1 MSKRKRTSV
10 EDALDIAIQHLH
22 EDTPVT
28 IGELA
33 SEIGF
38 SWVVIDR
45 AIDLTIM
52 IQDYFRA
59 HRIEVFGGKGKK
71 IIIVELR
78 VNLVKLPNE
87 VREWFIEE
95 KFFKGEEKN
104 HYTTEE
110 AREILGTNSRST
122 NRTKLEDAISCVLE
136 ALEDAINCV
145 LEALE
150 LEDELSLLELSK
162 RTGLNRRTIERVL
175 DVFTRFQDTFAE
187 SFISKRENS
196 IILRKHPDLYALDE
210 TRMLYLLKK
219 LYLPHLVEE
228 LSEKKERALFQ
239 TA

>member
-1 MSKRKRTSV
+1 MSRRKRTSV
-10 EDALDIAIQHLH
+10 EDALDIVIQHLH
-22 EDTPVT
+22 ENTPVT

-33 SEIGF
+33 SETGL
-38 SWVVIDR
+38 SWVVVDR
-45 AIDLTIM
+45 AIGLTVTIRN
-52 IQDYFRA
+52 YFRA

-71 IIIVELR
+71 IINVELR
-78 VNLVKLPNE
+78 VNLVKLPNK

-122 NRTKLEDAISCVLE
+122 NRTKLEDS
-136 ALEDAINCV
+136 INCV
-145 LEALE
+145 LEALK

-162 RTGLNRRTIERVL
+162 RTELNRRTIERVL
-175 DVFTRFQDTFAE
+175 DIFIRFQDRFAE
-187 SFISKRENS
+187 SFISKRGNN
-196 IILRKHPDLYALDE
+196 IILRRHPDLYNLDE

-219 LYLPHLVEE
+219 LFLPHLVEE
-228 LSEKKERALFQ
+228 LSESKERALFQ

>member
-10 EDALDIAIQHLH
+10 EAALDIAIQHLH
-22 EDTPVT
+22 ENTPVT

-33 SEIGF
+33 SEIGL
-38 SWVVIDR
+38 SWAVIDR
-45 AIDLTIM
+45 AIDLTM
-52 IQDYFRA
+52 MVQDYFRA
-59 HRIEVFGGKGKK
+59 HRIEVLGGKGKK

-78 VNLVKLPNE
+78 VDLIKLPNK

-95 KFFKGEEKN
+95 KFFKGEEKT
-104 HYTTEE
+104 HYATEK
-110 AREILGTNSRST
+110 AREILGTNSRDT
-122 NRTKLEDAISCVLE
+122 NRTKLEDAISCVLM
-136 ALEDAINCV
+136 
-145 LEALE
+145 ALE

-175 DVFTRFQDTFAE
+175 DIFFRFQDRFAE
-187 SFISKRENS
+187 SVISKRENN
-196 IILRKHPDLYALDE
+196 IILRKYPVLYTLDE

-228 LSEKKERALFQ
+228 LPESKERALFQ

>member
-10 EDALDIAIQHLH
+10 EDALGIAIQHLH
-22 EDTPVT
+22 ENTPVT
-28 IGELA
+28 IGELV
-33 SEIGF
+33 SEIGS

-45 AIDLTIM
+45 AIDLTMM
-52 IQDYFRA
+52 IQDYFRS

-78 VNLVKLPNE
+78 VNLVKLPNK

-136 ALEDAINCV
+136 ALE
-145 LEALE
+145 

-162 RTGLNRRTIERVL
+162 RTGLNRRTIERAL
-175 DVFTRFQDTFAE
+175 DIFIRFQDRFAD
-187 SFISKRENS
+187 SFISKRENN
-196 IILRKHPDLYALDE
+196 IILRRHPDLYTLDE

-219 LYLPHLVEE
+219 LFLSHLVEE
-228 LSEKKERALFQ
+228 LSESKERALFQ

>member
-1 MSKRKRTSV
+1 MSRRKRTSV

-22 EDTPVT
+22 ENTPVT
-28 IGELA
+28 IGKLA

-45 AIDLTIM
+45 AIDLAMM

-59 HRIEVFGGKGKK
+59 HGIEVFGGKGKK

-78 VNLVKLPNE
+78 VNLVKLPNK

-110 AREILGTNSRST
+110 TREILGTNSRST
-122 NRTKLEDAISCVLE
+122 NRTKLEDS
-136 ALEDAINCV
+136 INCV
-145 LEALE
+145 LEALK

-162 RTGLNRRTIERVL
+162 RTELNRRTIERVL
-175 DVFTRFQDTFAE
+175 DIFIRFQDRFAE
-187 SFISKRENS
+187 SFISKRGNN
-196 IILRKHPDLYALDE
+196 IILRRHPDLYNLDE

-219 LYLPHLVEE
+219 LFLPHLVEE
-228 LSEKKERALFQ
+228 LSESKERALFQ

>member
-1 MSKRKRTSV
+1 MSKRRRTSV

-22 EDTPVT
+22 ENTPVT
-28 IGELA
+28 IGDLACEIEL
-33 SEIGF
+33 

-45 AIDLTIM
+45 AIDLTMM

-78 VNLVKLPNE
+78 VNLVKLPNK

-110 AREILGTNSRST
+110 AREILRTNSRST
-122 NRTKLEDAISCVLE
+122 NRTK
-136 ALEDAINCV
+136 LEDAINCV

-150 LEDELSLLELSK
+150 LEDALSLLELSK

>member
-136 ALEDAINCV
+136 ALE
-145 LEALE
+145 

-162 RTGLNRRTIERVL
+162 RTGLNRRTTERVL
-175 DVFTRFQDTFAE
+175 DIFTRFQDKFAE
-187 SFISKRENS
+187 AFISKHENS

-228 LSEKKERALFQ
+228 LPEKKERALFQ

>member
-22 EDTPVT
+22 ENTPVT

-33 SEIGF
+33 SEIGI

-45 AIDLTIM
+45 AIDLTM
-52 IQDYFRA
+52 TIQDYFRA
-59 HRIEVFGGKGKK
+59 HRIEVLGGKGKK

-78 VNLVKLPNE
+78 VNLVKLPSK

-95 KFFKGEEKN
+95 KFFKGEEKS

-110 AREILGTNSRST
+110 AREILGVNSRST
-122 NRTKLEDAISCVLE
+122 NRTK
-136 ALEDAINCV
+136 LEDAINCV

-175 DVFTRFQDTFAE
+175 DIFNRFQDKFAE
-187 SFISKRENS
+187 SFITKLENN
-196 IILRKHPDLYALDE
+196 IILRKHPDLYTLDE

-219 LYLPHLVEE
+219 LYLPHLVEK
-228 LSEKKERALFQ
+228 LSKSKERVLFQ

>member
-10 EDALDIAIQHLH
+10 EDALGIAIQHLH
-22 EDTPVT
+22 ENTPVT

-33 SEIGF
+33 SEIGI

-45 AIDLTIM
+45 AIDLTMM
-52 IQDYFRA
+52 IQDYFHA
-59 HRIEVFGGKGKK
+59 HKIEVFGGKGKK

-78 VNLVKLPNE
+78 VSLVKLPDK

-110 AREILGTNSRST
+110 AREILGANRRST
-122 NRTKLEDAISCVLE
+122 NRTK
-136 ALEDAINCV
+136 LEDAINCV

-175 DVFTRFQDTFAE
+175 DIFARFQDRFAE
-187 SFISKRENS
+187 SFISKLENGV
-196 IILRKHPDLYALDE
+196 ILRKHPDLYALDE

-228 LSEKKERALFQ
+228 LSKSKERALFQ